1 MRGKSSN
8 MRGKSSEEPASDSL
22 IMLFMLGWG
31 LIFVGAF
38 FVRAVY
44 FCIRKVVLGDEGRRS
59 NETLECYR
67 TMSSARKEE
76 IDNLRK
82 NALLRYL
89 SSFTLV
95 RPYMIDK

>member
-1 MRGKSSN
+1 MRGKS
-8 MRGKSSEEPASDSL
+8 GKSSEEPASDSL

-38 FVRAVY
+38 VKAVY
-44 FCIRKVVLGDEGRRS
+44 FCIRNIFLGDEGRRS

-95 RPYMIDK
+95 RPYVMDK

>member
-1 MRGKSSN
+1 MSSD
-8 MRGKSSEEPASDSL
+8 EPASDSL

-38 FVRAVY
+38 VRSVY
-44 FCIRKVVLGDEGRRS
+44 LCFRKLLYGEERGRISDDEPG
-59 NETLECYR
+59 EIYR
-67 TMSSARKEE
+67 IMSPARQEE

-89 SSFTLV
+89 SRFTLV
-95 RPYMIDK
+95 SNIR

>member
-1 MRGKSSN
+1 MRGRS
-8 MRGKSSEEPASDSL
+8 EPASGSL
-22 IMLFMLGWG
+22 VMLFMLGWG

-44 FCIRKVVLGDEGRRS
+44 FCIRKAVLGDEGRRS

-67 TMSSARKEE
+67 TMSSARREE

-95 RPYMIDK
+95 RSYLMDK